1 MILRAKRVH
10 VLVVVGLAA
19 VLAAGPA
26 AGQEVRYTG
35 SVGYASG
42 SYTFTE
48 RTESFSILNG
58 LSVTAGRWSLSASLP
73 VVVQN
78 SGAVSFVGGMGV
90 PTGSHGDAG
99 GSGRHGDGGGTS
111 SYDVVVGDPL
121 VRGAVDVYRGS
132 GAVRSVGLQAMVKA
146 AVADA
151 STGVGTGAWD
161 VGAGVSAGLGAGRT
175 YLFVDA
181 SVWSPGDLPDLELRP
196 YVAGAAGIGRPLS
209 ARWSVLASATVA
221 SSAIEGLDPPASLS
235 GGISYRPAGGASL
248 NAGVGV
254 GLTEAAPDFTLY
266 VGWGTPL

>member
-1 MILRAKRVH
+1 
-10 VLVVVGLAA
+10 VGIAA
-19 VLAAGPA
+19 ALAAGPA
-26 AGQEVRYTG
+26 AGQDVRYTG

-42 SYTFTE
+42 SYVFTE
-48 RTESFSILNG
+48 RTESFSLLNG

-90 PTGSHGDAG
+90 PTGAHGDSG
-99 GSGRHGDGGGTS
+99 GSVRHGGGGGAS
-111 SYDVVVGDPL
+111 SYDMVVGDPL
-121 VRGAVDVYRGS
+121 VRGSVDMYRGS
-132 GAVRSVGLQAMVKA
+132 GAVRSVGLQAMLKA
-146 AVADA
+146 PVADV

-161 VGAGVSAGLGAGRT
+161 LGGGVSAGLAAGRT

-209 ARWSVLASATVA
+209 ARWSVLASASVA

-235 GGISYRPAGGASL
+235 GGISYRPDGGASV

-254 GLTEAAPDFTLY
+254 GLTQAAPDFTLY